1 MIQDNTDEKVIAED
15 IKKFIADADY
25 AFETDKNVE
34 DIVVEEIQNYIYGNA
49 ESDAVIDSIQNRVN
63 IYLSELQH

>member
-1 MIQDNTDEKVIAED
+1 MRLAVT
-15 IKKFIADADY
+15 ADY